1 MAREVRVVSS
11 GPVRQM
17 VFVAHQVAGVR
28 LIPQEWLDGFRPSGF
43 REATAREIA
52 RWHEERGLELPADD
66 APAGAPILPPGGAP
80 AGAGPQAGWP
90 GGAPGPAGGPAADG
104 RSPRLVSVE

>member
-1 MAREVRVVSS
+1 MSVVSS

-28 LIPQEWLDGFRPSGF
+28 LIPREWLDGFRPSGF

-52 RWHEERGLELPADD
+52 LWHEERGLELPAD
-66 APAGAPILPPGGAP
+66 GAPS
-80 AGAGPQAGWP
+80 
-90 GGAPGPAGGPAADG
+90 GAPGASPAVAPLL
-104 RSPRLVSVE
+104 SPPGSLPG